1 MKCFF
6 LRLGEEKMV
15 ISSIPQ
21 IEIDSETTDKV
32 DLGIYSSG
40 LLEWEDEQA
49 LMLSL
54 KSDARMAVSHWI
66 QERRYVV
73 RLIVSAI
80 IFVLAYFVFSL
91 AVRDPIPM
99 IDELLIGL
107 ALAAVYWVYAKGK
120 DEKAHVA
127 IVKREAI
134 YRAIEE
140 TDVTYADMLETIEE
154 RYNAYRE
161 YDVLTITDMI
171 AEGRIFKLDIDPDD
185 ADLFREFK
193 EVFLEQMKKEE
204 RALYRDMM
212 KYFKGHRGEKFRH
225 SLIHSHSTTSYDIYL
240 LALALAVYA

>member
-6 LRLGEEKMV
+6 LRLGREKMV

-21 IEIDSETTDKV
+21 IEIDTDSTDKV

-49 LMLSL
+49 LMMSL

-66 QERRYVV
+66 QEKRYVV
-73 RLIVSAI
+73 RLIVSAL

-107 ALAAVYWVYAKGK
+107 ALAAAYWVFAKRK
-120 DEKAHVA
+120 DEKAQVA

-134 YRAIEE
+134 YKAIEE
-140 TDVTYADMLETIEE
+140 TNVTYADMLQTIED
-154 RYNAYRE
+154 RYNAYTE
-161 YDVLTITDMI
+161 YDVLAITDMI

-185 ADLFREFK
+185 AELFKEFK
-193 EVFLEQMKKEE
+193 EIFLEQIRKEDK
-204 RALYRDMM
+204 ALYRDLM
-212 KYFKGHRGEKFRH
+212 KALKGAKGEKFKH
-225 SLIHSHSTTSYDIYL
+225 NLIHSHSTASYDIYL
-240 LALALAVYA
+240 MALSLAIFA